1 MAFPEAMAAI
11 QKHIRAADALAALGA
26 RIGTASGHLRPND
39 TLTSKLDAVVDA
51 FEPDLL
57 DGLTEDELDALYGFV
72 RAAMRQMLHL
82 LELPDD
88 GSSGWSFDDPGI
100 LETQGRSS
108 RLVTKL
114 LTDYAAKEPEFE
126 ATLSNAAR
134 FLDVG
139 SGVGWISLS
148 MAQQWPSLTAVGID
162 IFGPA
167 LDLAATNLEQTGLS
181 DRVAF
186 RKENVAEL
194 KDESDF
200 DVIFVPVIFLP
211 EDIIDQTFR
220 NLHRALKPGGWL
232 FAAAYRVP
240 EDRKLAALND
250 LRTTISG
257 GRAWSDGELAEM
269 AEKAGLVSVGD
280 IAAGSPLHLWASRR
294 ET

>member
-26 RIGTASGHLRPND
+26 RIGAASGHLRPND
-39 TLTSKLDAVVDA
+39 TLTSKLDAIVDA
-51 FEPDLL
+51 FEPHLL
-57 DGLTEDELDALYGFV
+57 DGLTEEELDALYGFV

-114 LTDYAAKEPEFE
+114 LTEYAAKEPEFE

-148 MAQQWPSLTAVGID
+148 MAQQWPSLTAIGID
-162 IFGPA
+162 ILGPA
-167 LDLAATNLEQTGLS
+167 LDLATTNLEQTGLS

-186 RKENVAEL
+186 RNENVAEL
-194 KDESDF
+194 KDDSDF

-240 EDRKLAALND
+240 EDHKLAALND

-257 GRAWSDGELAEM
+257 GRAWSDKELAAM
-269 AEKAGLVSVGD
+269 AENAGLVSVGD
-280 IAAGSPLHLWASRR
+280 IAVGSPLHLWASRR
-294 ET
+294 KT

>member
-26 RIGTASGHLRPND
+26 RIGAASGNLRPND

-114 LTDYAAKEPEFE
+114 LTEYAAKEPEFE
-126 ATLSNAAR
+126 ATLSNAPR

-148 MAQQWPSLTAVGID
+148 MAQQWPSLTAIGID
-162 IFGPA
+162 ILGPA
-167 LDLAATNLEQTGLS
+167 LDLAANNLEQTGLT
-181 DRVAF
+181 DRVTF
-186 RKENVAEL
+186 RNENVVDLKENAA
-194 KDESDF
+194 F

-211 EDIIDQTFR
+211 EAIIDQTFK
-220 NLHRALKPGGWL
+220 NLQQALKPGGWL

-257 GRAWSDGELAEM
+257 GRAWSDKELATM
-269 AEKAGLVSVGD
+269 AENAGLVSVGD